1 MRRIFIANRGEIAA
15 RIAQTALVLGIETV
29 AIAAGKRTPRYLAHW
44 VDKFHYVDDDS
55 SLYLDIDA
63 LLTIAKQHTC
73 DALHPGYGFLAENAE
88 FAQATQAAGI
98 TWIGPSADAIATMG
112 NKSAARQVAIAANV
126 PVLEGIA
133 LRDGRADNASQR
145 LLSYTETHKPP
156 YIVKPSAGGGGK
168 GMQMVAAAEDLLAAV
183 QTASREAEALYQNPE
198 VLVERYITA
207 PRHIEVQIVGDHV
220 GKVAV
225 YGERECSVQRRF
237 QKIIEEAPAPNLSDQ
252 QRDNLAAAAL
262 ALAKQVSYYST
273 GTVEFLLDA
282 ATGDFYF
289 LEMNTRLQVE
299 HTVTEEV
306 FGVDLVAMQLDIA
319 CGLELQTMLPR
330 HRGHS
335 IQARL
340 YAEDATRDFMPT
352 PGHLLAFEPL
362 HGSGLRWE
370 IGVEAGEQLSAG
382 FDPMIAKL
390 ISSAATRELAIA
402 RLDLALRDSFVAGI
416 TTNIQFLRKVL
427 ADEAFKQGK
436 ITTNYVAQNLTRL
449 LADDSAG
456 KVGDTSTACVEY
468 LRQRYFGS
476 GSLDEGKGIAELFRS
491 TTAHNLPANL
501 QIDYEER
508 RSGNILYGCGRYE
521 DKLLQYVVH
530 HRRDCD
536 TLVVNVAGN
545 YQRVDESEWRWE
557 GDSQHSSATADS
569 LLRAPLPGKVATVQ
583 VAAGDKVQQGD
594 VCVSLLSM
602 KMEFAVKAEADGEV
616 AKVQVQTGDTV
627 GEGDALVVFV
637 SS

>member
-15 RIAQTALVLGIETV
+15 RIAQTARVLGIETV
-29 AIAAGKRTPRYLAHW
+29 AIAAGKHAPRYLSLW
-44 VDKFHYVDDDS
+44 VDKFHYVDDDAS
-55 SLYLDIDA
+55 IYLDIDA
-63 LLTIAKQHTC
+63 LLAIAKQHNC

-88 FAQATQAAGI
+88 FAKATQTAGL

-112 NKSAARQVAIAANV
+112 NKSEARQIALAANV

-133 LRDGRADNASQR
+133 LRDGRADNTKER
-145 LLSYTETHKPP
+145 LLSYADTHKPP

-168 GMQMVAAAEDLLAAV
+168 GMQMVATAEDLLAAV

-198 VLVERYITA
+198 VLVERYITN

-237 QKIIEEAPAPNLSDQ
+237 QKIIEEAPAPNLTDQ

-282 ATGDFYF
+282 LTGDFYF

-306 FGVDLVAMQLDIA
+306 FGVDLVAMQLDISL
-319 CGLELQTMLPR
+319 GRELKTMLPR

-335 IQARL
+335 LQARL
-340 YAEDATRDFMPT
+340 YAEDAERDFMPT

-362 HGSGLRWE
+362 HGRGLRWE
-370 IGVEAGEQLSAG
+370 IGVDAGEQLSAD

-427 ADEAFKQGK
+427 ADEAFKRGE
-436 ITTNYVAQNLTRL
+436 ITTNYVSQNLERL
-449 LADDSAG
+449 LADKGEVSA
-456 KVGDTSTACVEY
+456 ACIDY
-468 LRQRYFGS
+468 LRQRYFGA
-476 GSLDEGKGIAELFRS
+476 GKGIAELFR
-491 TTAHNLPANL
+491 TTPQGLRQTV
-501 QIDYEER
+501 QIDQEQQQ
-508 RSGNILYGCGRYE
+508 SKDTIYGCGRYE
-521 DKLLQYVVH
+521 GKLLQYVVH
-530 HRRDCD
+530 RRRDRGQDTD
-536 TLVVNVAGN
+536 TLIVNVDGN
-545 YQRVDESEWRWE
+545 YQRVDESEWHWE
-557 GDSQHSSATADS
+557 GDNKHSSATTDN
-569 LLRAPLPGKVATVQ
+569 LLRAPLPGKVTTVQ
-583 VAAGDKVQQGD
+583 IAAGDKVGQGQ
-594 VCVSLLSM
+594 VCITLLSM
-602 KMEFAVKAEADGEV
+602 KMEFAVKAETDGEI

-627 GEGDALVVFV
+627 GEGDILVVFV
-637 SS
+637 CEER